1 MKTKYWILIFTAI
14 VLLCGIFCVFLFRAA
29 PAPSASIYLDG
40 KLYRTVS
47 LSQDQVIEIDTEY
60 GHNTVTV
67 ADGKLS
73 VTNADCPD
81 GYCMTKPKSGGAPII
96 CLPHRLV
103 IKFTSSVPD
112 GISG

>member
-1 MKTKYWILIFTAI
+1 MKTKYWI
-14 VLLCGIFCVFLFRAA
+14 FLFAGLLLVCLAA
-29 PAPSASIYLDG
+29 CCFLFWPKDGGSASIYVDG

-47 LSQDQVIEIDTEY
+47 LSQDQVIEVDTKY

-67 ADGKLS
+67 AGGKLC
-73 VTNADCPD
+73 VTEADCPD
-81 GYCMTKPKSGGAPII
+81 GYCMTKPKDSGAPII

-103 IKFTSSVPD
+103 IKFTTAVPD